1 MAVGETGSWAGVE
14 AEAAVA
20 AGESWGEIPTMV
32 LSLIKNK
39 INVSDF

>member
-14 AEAAVA
+14 AEA

-39 INVSDF
+39 INISDF